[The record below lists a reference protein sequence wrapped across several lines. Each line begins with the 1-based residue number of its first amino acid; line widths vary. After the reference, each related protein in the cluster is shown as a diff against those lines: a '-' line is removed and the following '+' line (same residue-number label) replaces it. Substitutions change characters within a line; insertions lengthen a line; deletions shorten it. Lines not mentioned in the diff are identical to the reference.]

1 MMADYCLGE
10 PDRVNCEGCHSN
22 VYKED
27 CARTT
32 TGGWLCESC
41 QEKYEN
47 IDEKGGE
54 DGGE

>member
-10 PDRVNCEGCHSN
+10 PDRVTCERCHSN

-32 TGGWLCESC
+32 DGSWICDNC
-41 QEKYEN
+41 Q
-47 IDEKGGE
+47 DEWDNQDNKEDNGE
-54 DGGE
+54 